1 MNEPLIRLTD
11 IHKSYGANHVLRGI
25 SLEVEKS
32 EVLVIIGPSEPD
44 KADALD
50 ERVRGEAAG
59 GTGGILQAAVA
70 HLHAGDEGRDRGP

>member
-32 EVLVIIGPSEPD
+32 EVLICHLQGRISGIGRKQS
-44 KADALD
+44 
-50 ERVRGEAAG
+50 RVGHANMQAG
-59 GTGGILQAAVA
+59 FVAIEKRFAGRSTKQNGAV
-70 HLHAGDEGRDRGP
+70 